1 MSLPDLPYLGGLV
14 FGAPL
19 MIARPKLDTI
29 LNVLTFRL
37 QGDGGD
43 LGTPADDRPFVVTP
57 NGIAVIPVL
66 GTLANRTFGLAAMSG
81 LASYL
86 RLGEQLD
93 QAAADPAVRGILL
106 DMDSNGGQA
115 GGVFDLADRVLA
127 LRGVKPVYAVADE
140 ACLSAAYALAC
151 GAERFYVTQTG
162 AAGSIGVVALH
173 ADQSGADEKAGVRY
187 DYITAGDRKADA
199 NPHAP
204 LSDQARATLQ
214 AEVDRLYGLFTG
226 MVARCR
232 NLPDAQVREQQ
243 AGVFFGANAVAA
255 GLADQVGTFA
265 SALTDLSTRLAAS
278 RGSGRGGVS
287 VLSPLKGP
295 TAMSDAPPAGA
306 AAPAAPE
313 AALREQLAAE
323 IAVQAAAPSG
333 EDAQALATRL
343 RAEAAEILEL
353 CQLGGQPALA
363 AGYVRQGLSPATVR
377 KALLTGRVER
387 YEAAPTVPVDPNAA
401 AGESPL
407 IAAIKATYRKAL
419 TALVVDGQASAAA
432 MT

>member
-1 MSLPDLPYLGGLV
+1 MSLVDLPHLGGLV

-29 LNVLTFRL
+29 LQVLSFRL
-37 QGDGGD
+37 QGDATDPGV
-43 LGTPADDRPFVVTP
+43 PAGDRPFVVTP
-57 NGIAVIPVL
+57 NGIAIIPVL

-81 LASYL
+81 LASYV

-93 QAAADPAVRGILL
+93 LAAADPAVKGILL
-106 DMDSNGGQA
+106 DVDSNGGQA

-127 LRGVKPVYAVADE
+127 LRGVKPVYAIADE

-162 AAGSIGVVALH
+162 AVGSIGVVALH

-204 LSDQARATLQ
+204 LSDEARATLQ

-265 SALTDLSTRLAAS
+265 SALTDLSTRIAPRPVA
-278 RGSGRGGVS
+278 GRGGVS
-287 VLSPLKGP
+287 VLSSSKGP
-295 TAMSDAPPAGA
+295 TAMSDAPTAETPATS
-306 AAPAAPE
+306 E
-313 AALREQLAAE
+313 ATLRQQLAAE
-323 IAVQAAAPSG
+323 ITAQVSGPAA
-333 EDAQALATRL
+333 EDAKALATRL
-343 RAEAAEILEL
+343 RGEAAEILEL
-353 CQLGGQPALA
+353 CQLAGQPTLA
-363 AGYVRQGLSPATVR
+363 AGFVRQGLAPAAVR
-377 KALLTGRVER
+377 TALLTGRVER

-401 AGESPL
+401 AGDNPL
-407 IAAIKATYRKAL
+407 IAAIKATYRK
-419 TALVVDGQASAAA
+419 D
-432 MT
+432 

>member
-1 MSLPDLPYLGGLV
+1 MSIPDLPHLGGLV
-14 FGAPL
+14 FGTPL

-29 LNVLTFRL
+29 LQVLSFRM
-37 QGDGGD
+37 QGDSTD
-43 LGTPADDRPFVVTP
+43 PAVPTGDRPFVVTP
-57 NGIAVIPVL
+57 NGIAIIPVL

-81 LASYL
+81 LASYV

-93 QAAADPAVRGILL
+93 LAAADPAVKGILL
-106 DMDSNGGQA
+106 DVDSNGGQA
-115 GGVFDLADRVLA
+115 GGVFDLADRVLG
-127 LRGVKPVYAVADE
+127 LRGVKPVYAIADE

-162 AAGSIGVVALH
+162 AVGSIGVVALH

-199 NPHAP
+199 NPHTP
-204 LSDQARATLQ
+204 LSDEARATLQ

-265 SALTDLSTRLAAS
+265 SALTDLSARIAPRPVA
-278 RGSGRGGVS
+278 GRGGVT
-287 VLSPLKGP
+287 VFSPSKGSN
-295 TAMSDAPPAGA
+295 AMSDAPPVEA
-306 AAPAAPE
+306 AAPAVPE
-313 AALREQLAAE
+313 ATLREQLAAE
-323 IAVQAAAPSG
+323 ITAQVSGPAA
-333 EDAQALATRL
+333 EDAKALATRL

-353 CQLGGQPALA
+353 CQLAGQPTLA
-363 AGYVRQGLSPATVR
+363 AGFVRQGLAPAAVR
-377 KALLTGRVER
+377 TALLTGRVER
-387 YEAAPTVPVDPNAA
+387 YEAAPTVAVDPNAA

-407 IAAIKATYRKAL
+407 IAAIKATYRK
-419 TALVVDGQASAAA
+419 D
-432 MT
+432 

>member
-1 MSLPDLPYLGGLV
+1 MSRPDLPHLGGLV

-106 DMDSNGGQA
+106 DLDSNGGQA
-115 GGVFDLADRVLA
+115 GGVFDLADRVLS
-127 LRGVKPVYAVADE
+127 LRGVKPVYAIADE

-162 AAGSIGVVALH
+162 AVGSIGVVALH
-173 ADQSGADEKAGVRY
+173 ADQSGADEQAGIRY

-265 SALTDLSTRLAAS
+265 TALSDLSARVAAS
-278 RGSGRGGVS
+278 RSSGRGGVS
-287 VLSPLKGP
+287 VLSAQKGS
-295 TAMSDAPPAGA
+295 TAMSDAPSAETPAV
-306 AAPAAPE
+306 PE
-313 AALREQLAAE
+313 ATLREQIAAE
-323 IAVQAAAPSG
+323 ITAQVSG
-333 EDAQALATRL
+333 PVAEDPKALATRL
-343 RAEAAEILEL
+343 RGEAAEILEL
-353 CQLGGQPALA
+353 CQLAGQPALA
-363 AGYVRQGLSPATVR
+363 AGYVRQGVAPAAVR
-377 KALLTGRVER
+377 AALLTGRVER

-407 IAAIKATYRKAL
+407 IAAIKATYRK
-419 TALVVDGQASAAA
+419 G
-432 MT
+432 

>member
-1 MSLPDLPYLGGLV
+1 MSLPDLPHLGGLV

-29 LNVLTFRL
+29 LSVLTLRL
-37 QGDGGD
+37 AGE
-43 LGTPADDRPFVVTP
+43 PADSGAPAEGDRPFVVTP
-57 NGIAVIPVL
+57 NGVAIIPVL

-93 QAAADPAVRGILL
+93 AAAVDPAVKGILL
-106 DMDSNGGQA
+106 DVDSNGGQA
-115 GGVFDLADRVLA
+115 GGVFDLADRVLG

-162 AAGSIGVVALH
+162 AVGSIGVVALH

-204 LSDQARATLQ
+204 LSDEARAALQ
-214 AEVDRLYGLFTG
+214 AEVDRLYGLFVTR
-226 MVARCR
+226 VATARG
-232 NLPDAQVREQQ
+232 LSEAQVRDQQ
-243 AGVFFGANAVAA
+243 AGVFFGGNAVTA
-255 GLADQVGTFA
+255 GLADQIGTFA

-278 RGSGRGGVS
+278 RSSGRGGGT
-287 VLSPLKGP
+287 VLSPLRGP
-295 TAMSDAPPAGA
+295 TAMSDAPPAET
-306 AAPAAPE
+306 PAAPE
-313 AALREQLAAE
+313 ATLREQLAAE
-323 IAVQAAAPSG
+323 IAAQAAGPGS
-333 EDAQALATRL
+333 EDQQALATRL

-353 CQLGGQPALA
+353 CQLAGQPALA
-363 AGYVRQGLSPATVR
+363 ADFVRQGQSPAAVR
-377 KALLTGRVER
+377 KTLLTGRVEQF
-387 YEAAPTVPVDPNAA
+387 EAAPTVPLNPAA
-401 AGESPL
+401 VVSESPL
-407 IAAIKATYRKAL
+407 IAAIKATPHRTGA
-419 TALVVDGQASAAA
+419 
-432 MT
+432 

>member
-1 MSLPDLPYLGGLV
+1 MSIPDLPHLGGLV
-14 FGAPL
+14 FGTPL

-29 LNVLTFRL
+29 LQVLSFRL
-37 QGDGGD
+37 QGDATDPGV
-43 LGTPADDRPFVVTP
+43 PADRPFVITP

-81 LASYL
+81 LASYV

-93 QAAADPAVRGILL
+93 LAAADPAVKGILL
-106 DMDSNGGQA
+106 DVDSNGGQA
-115 GGVFDLADRVLA
+115 GGVFDLADRVLS

-162 AAGSIGVVALH
+162 AVGSIGVVALH

-204 LSDQARATLQ
+204 LSDEARATLQ

-232 NLPDAQVREQQ
+232 NLPVDAVRGQE
-243 AGVFFGANAVAA
+243 AAVFFGANAVTA

-265 SALTDLSTRLAAS
+265 SALTDLSTRVAAS

-287 VLSPLKGP
+287 VLSPSKGP
-295 TAMSDAPPAGA
+295 TAMSDAPPAEA
-306 AAPAAPE
+306 TAPAAPE
-313 AALREQLAAE
+313 TALREQLAAE
-323 IAVQAAAPSG
+323 IAAQAAGPGS
-333 EDAQALATRL
+333 EDPQALATRL

-353 CQLGGQPALA
+353 CQLAGQPGLA
-363 AGYVRQGLSPATVR
+363 AGFVRQGMTPAAAR
-377 KALLTGRVER
+377 KALLAARVER
-387 YEAAPTVPVDPNAA
+387 FEAAPTVPLDPNAA
-401 AGESPL
+401 ATGDNPL
-407 IAAIKATYRKAL
+407 IAAIKAAYRKDA
-419 TALVVDGQASAAA
+419 
-432 MT
+432 

>member
-1 MSLPDLPYLGGLV
+1 MSLPDLPHLGGLV

-106 DMDSNGGQA
+106 DLDSNGGQA
-115 GGVFDLADRVLA
+115 GGVFDLADRVLS

-162 AAGSIGVVALH
+162 AVGSIGVVALH

-204 LSDQARATLQ
+204 LSDEARATLQ

-243 AGVFFGANAVAA
+243 AGVFFGGNAVAT

-265 SALTDLSTRLAAS
+265 TALTDLSTRVAVS
-278 RGSGRGGVS
+278 RPSGRTGVT
-287 VLSPLKGP
+287 VLSAQKGS
-295 TAMSDAPPAGA
+295 TAMSDAPSAETPAV
-306 AAPAAPE
+306 PE
-313 AALREQLAAE
+313 ATLREQIAAE
-323 IAVQAAAPSG
+323 ITAQVSGPAA
-333 EDAQALATRL
+333 EDAKALATRL
-343 RAEAAEILEL
+343 RGEAAEILEL
-353 CQLGGQPALA
+353 CQLAGQPTLA
-363 AGYVRQGLSPATVR
+363 AGYVRQGVAPAAVR
-377 KALLTGRVER
+377 TALLTGRVER
-387 YEAAPTVPVDPNAA
+387 YEAAPTMPVDPNAA

-407 IAAIKATYRKAL
+407 IAAIKATYRK
-419 TALVVDGQASAAA
+419 G
-432 MT
+432 

>member
-1 MSLPDLPYLGGLV
+1 MSIPDLPHLGGLV
-14 FGAPL
+14 FGTPL

-29 LNVLTFRL
+29 LQVLSFRL
-37 QGDGGD
+37 QGDATDSAVPTGD
-43 LGTPADDRPFVVTP
+43 QPFVVTP

-81 LASYL
+81 LASYV

-93 QAAADPAVRGILL
+93 LAATDPAVKGILL
-106 DMDSNGGQA
+106 DVDSNGGQA
-115 GGVFDLADRVLA
+115 GGVFDLADRVLS

-162 AAGSIGVVALH
+162 AVGSIGVVALH

-187 DYITAGDRKADA
+187 DYITAGERKADA

-204 LSDQARATLQ
+204 LSDEARATLQ

-226 MVARCR
+226 IVARCR

-243 AGVFFGANAVAA
+243 AGVFFGSNAVTA

-265 SALTDLSTRLAAS
+265 TALSDLSTRVAVS
-278 RGSGRGGVS
+278 RSSSRSGTT
-287 VLSPLKGP
+287 VLTAEKGP
-295 TAMSDAPPAGA
+295 TAMSSDAPPVEA
-306 AAPAAPE
+306 AAPAIAPVTAQPPSPPLSLE
-313 AALREQLAAE
+313 AGLREQLATE
-323 IAVQAAAPSG
+323 ITAQVSG
-333 EDAQALATRL
+333 PTAEDAKALATRL
-343 RAEAAEILEL
+343 RGEAAEILEL
-353 CQLGGQPALA
+353 CQLSGQPALA
-363 AGYVRQGLSPATVR
+363 AGFVRQGLAPAAVR
-377 KALLTGRVER
+377 KALLDGRVER
-387 YEAAPTVPVDPNAA
+387 YEAAPTAPVDPNAA

-407 IAAIKATYRKAL
+407 ITAIKAAYRKEF
-419 TALVVDGQASAAA
+419 
-432 MT
+432 

>member
-1 MSLPDLPYLGGLV
+1 MSLPDLPHLGGLV

-106 DMDSNGGQA
+106 DLDSNGGQA
-115 GGVFDLADRVLA
+115 GGVFDLADRVLS
-127 LRGVKPVYAVADE
+127 LRGVKPVYAIADE

-162 AAGSIGVVALH
+162 AVGSIGVVALH
-173 ADQSGADEKAGVRY
+173 ADQSGADEQAGIRY

-265 SALTDLSTRLAAS
+265 TALSDLSARVAAS
-278 RGSGRGGVS
+278 RSSGRGGVS
-287 VLSPLKGP
+287 VLSAQKGS
-295 TAMSDAPPAGA
+295 TAMSDAPSAETPAV
-306 AAPAAPE
+306 PE
-313 AALREQLAAE
+313 ATLREQIAAE
-323 IAVQAAAPSG
+323 ITAQVSG
-333 EDAQALATRL
+333 PVAEDPKALATRL
-343 RAEAAEILEL
+343 RGEAAEILEL
-353 CQLGGQPALA
+353 CQLAGQPALA
-363 AGYVRQGLSPATVR
+363 AGYVRQGVAPAAVR
-377 KALLTGRVER
+377 AALLTGRVER

-407 IAAIKATYRKAL
+407 IAAIKATYRK
-419 TALVVDGQASAAA
+419 G
-432 MT
+432 

>member
-1 MSLPDLPYLGGLV
+1 MSLVDLPHLGGLV
-14 FGAPL
+14 FGTPL

-29 LNVLTFRL
+29 LQVLSFRL
-37 QGDGGD
+37 QGDAPDPGA
-43 LGTPADDRPFVVTP
+43 PAGDRPFMVTP

-81 LASYL
+81 LASYV

-93 QAAADPAVRGILL
+93 LAAVDPTVKGILL
-106 DMDSNGGQA
+106 DVDSNGGQA
-115 GGVFDLADRVLA
+115 GGVFDLADRVLS

-162 AAGSIGVVALH
+162 AVGSIGVVALH

-204 LSDQARATLQ
+204 LSDEARATLQ

-232 NLPDAQVREQQ
+232 NLTVDAVRGQE
-243 AGVFFGANAVAA
+243 AAVFFGTNAVAA

-265 SALTDLSTRLAAS
+265 SALTDLSTRIAAS
-278 RGSGRGGVS
+278 RGSTRSGVT
-287 VLSPLKGP
+287 VLSAQKGS
-295 TAMSDAPPAGA
+295 TAMSDAPTAET
-306 AAPAAPE
+306 PAAPE
-313 AALREQLAAE
+313 ATLREQLAAE
-323 IAVQAAAPSG
+323 ITAQVSGPAA
-333 EDAQALATRL
+333 EDAKALAT
-343 RAEAAEILEL
+343 
-353 CQLGGQPALA
+353 
-363 AGYVRQGLSPATVR
+363 
-377 KALLTGRVER
+377 
-387 YEAAPTVPVDPNAA
+387 
-401 AGESPL
+401 
-407 IAAIKATYRKAL
+407 
-419 TALVVDGQASAAA
+419 
-432 MT
+432 

>member
-1 MSLPDLPYLGGLV
+1 MPHPDLPHLGGLV
-14 FGAPL
+14 FGTPL

-29 LNVLTFRL
+29 LSVLTLRL
-37 QGDGGD
+37 AGEPGDTVASVGE
-43 LGTPADDRPFVVTP
+43 RPFLVTP

-93 QAAADPAVRGILL
+93 LAAADPSVKGILL
-106 DMDSNGGQA
+106 DVDSNGGQA
-115 GGVFDLADRVLA
+115 GGVFDLADRVLG

-162 AAGSIGVVALH
+162 AVGSIGVVALH

-204 LSDQARATLQ
+204 LSDQARAALQ
-214 AEVDRLYGLFTG
+214 AEVDRLYGLFVTR
-226 MVARCR
+226 VATARG
-232 NLPDAQVREQQ
+232 LSEAQVRDQQ
-243 AGVFFGANAVAA
+243 AGVFFGANAVTA

-278 RGSGRGGVS
+278 RSSGRGGVS
-287 VLSPLKGP
+287 VLSPSKGP
-295 TAMSDAPPAGA
+295 TAMSDAPPAEA

-323 IAVQAAAPSG
+323 IAAQAAGPSG
-333 EDAQALATRL
+333 EDQQALATRL

-353 CQLGGQPALA
+353 CQLAGQPALA
-363 AGYVRQGLSPATVR
+363 AEFVRQGQSPAAVR
-377 KALLTGRVER
+377 KTLLTGRVEQF
-387 YEAAPTVPVDPNAA
+387 EAAPTTPLNPAA
-401 AGESPL
+401 AVGESPL
-407 IAAIKATYRKAL
+407 IAAIKATHHHKGA
-419 TALVVDGQASAAA
+419 
-432 MT
+432 

>member
-1 MSLPDLPYLGGLV
+1 MPHPDLPHLGGLV
-14 FGAPL
+14 FGTPL

-29 LNVLTFRL
+29 LNVLSFRL
-37 QGDGGD
+37 QGDATDPGV
-43 LGTPADDRPFVVTP
+43 PADDRPFVVTP
-57 NGIAVIPVL
+57 NGIAIIPVL
-66 GTLANRTFGLAAMSG
+66 GTLANRTYGLAAMSG

-93 QAAADPAVRGILL
+93 LAAADPTVLGILL
-106 DMDSNGGQA
+106 DVDSNGGQA
-115 GGVFDLADRVLA
+115 GGVFDLADRVLS

-162 AAGSIGVVALH
+162 AVGSIGVVALH

-204 LSDQARATLQ
+204 LSDDARATLQ

-243 AGVFFGANAVAA
+243 AGVYFGANAVAA

-265 SALTDLSTRLAAS
+265 TALTDLSTRVAVS
-278 RGSGRGGVS
+278 RSSGRSGTT
-287 VLSPLKGP
+287 VLTAEKGP
-295 TAMSDAPPAGA
+295 TAMSSDASPAEA
-306 AAPAAPE
+306 AAPVTATPPSPPLSLE
-313 AALREQLAAE
+313 TGLREQLAAE
-323 IAVQAAAPSG
+323 ITAQVSG
-333 EDAQALATRL
+333 PTAEDAKALATRL
-343 RAEAAEILEL
+343 RGEAAEILEL
-353 CQLGGQPALA
+353 CQLSGQPALA
-363 AGYVRQGLSPATVR
+363 AGFVRQGLAPAAVR
-377 KALLTGRVER
+377 KTLLDGRVER
-387 YEAAPTVPVDPNAA
+387 YEAAPTAPVDPNAA

-407 IAAIKATYRKAL
+407 IAAIKAAYRKE
-419 TALVVDGQASAAA
+419 S
-432 MT
+432 

>member
-1 MSLPDLPYLGGLV
+1 MSLVDLPHLGGLV
-14 FGAPL
+14 FGTPL

-29 LNVLTFRL
+29 LQVLSFRM
-37 QGDGGD
+37 QGDAADPGGPT
-43 LGTPADDRPFVVTP
+43 GDRPFVVTP

-81 LASYL
+81 LASYV

-93 QAAADPAVRGILL
+93 LAAADPAVKGILL
-106 DMDSNGGQA
+106 DVDSNGGQA
-115 GGVFDLADRVLA
+115 GGVFDLADRVLS

-151 GAERFYVTQTG
+151 GAERFYITQTG
-162 AAGSIGVVALH
+162 AVGSIGVVALH

-199 NPHAP
+199 NPHSP
-204 LSDQARATLQ
+204 LSDEARATLQ

-243 AGVFFGANAVAA
+243 AGVFFGGNAVAA

-265 SALTDLSTRLAAS
+265 TALTDLSARIAPRPVA
-278 RGSGRGGVS
+278 GRGGVS
-287 VLSPLKGP
+287 VLSPSKGP
-295 TAMSDAPPAGA
+295 TAMSDAPTAETQ
-306 AAPAAPE
+306 AAPE
-313 AALREQLAAE
+313 ATLREQIAAE
-323 IAVQAAAPSG
+323 ITAQVSGPAA
-333 EDAQALATRL
+333 EDAKALATRL
-343 RAEAAEILEL
+343 RGEAAEILEL
-353 CQLGGQPALA
+353 CQLAGQPTLA
-363 AGYVRQGLSPATVR
+363 AGYVRQGLAPAAVR
-377 KALLTGRVER
+377 TALLTGRVER

-401 AGESPL
+401 AGDNPL
-407 IAAIKATYRKAL
+407 IAAIKATYRKE
-419 TALVVDGQASAAA
+419 
-432 MT
+432 

>member
-1 MSLPDLPYLGGLV
+1 
-14 FGAPL
+14 

-29 LNVLTFRL
+29 LQVLSFRL
-37 QGDGGD
+37 QGDA
-43 LGTPADDRPFVVTP
+43 ADPGAPIDQPFVVTP

-81 LASYL
+81 LASYV

-93 QAAADPAVRGILL
+93 LAAADPAVKGILL
-106 DMDSNGGQA
+106 DVDSNGGQA
-115 GGVFDLADRVLA
+115 GGVFDLADRVLG

-140 ACLSAAYALAC
+140 ASLSAAYALAC

-162 AAGSIGVVALH
+162 AVGSIGVVALH
-173 ADQSGADEKAGVRY
+173 ADQPGADEQAGIRY
-187 DYITAGDRKADA
+187 DYITAAARKADA

-204 LSDQARATLQ
+204 LSDEARATLQ

-232 NLPDAQVREQQ
+232 NLTVDAVRGQE
-243 AGVFFGANAVAA
+243 AAVFFGTNAVAA

-265 SALTDLSTRLAAS
+265 TTLTDLSARIAPRPVA
-278 RGSGRGGVS
+278 GRGGVS
-287 VLSPLKGP
+287 VLSPSKGS
-295 TAMSDAPPAGA
+295 TAMSDAPPVEAT
-306 AAPAAPE
+306 APAAPE

-323 IAVQAAAPSG
+323 ITAQVSGPAA
-333 EDAQALATRL
+333 EDAMALAARL

-353 CQLGGQPALA
+353 CQLAGQPALA
-363 AGYVRQGLSPATVR
+363 AGFVRQGLTPATVR
-377 KALLTGRVER
+377 KTLLTGRAEQ

-401 AGESPL
+401 AGDNPL
-407 IAAIKATYRKAL
+407 IAAIKATYRK
-419 TALVVDGQASAAA
+419 D
-432 MT
+432 

>member
-1 MSLPDLPYLGGLV
+1 MPIPDLPHLGGLV
-14 FGAPL
+14 FGTPL

-29 LNVLTFRL
+29 LQVLSFRL
-37 QGDGGD
+37 QGDAADPGVPAGD
-43 LGTPADDRPFVVTP
+43 QPFVLTP

-81 LASYL
+81 LASYV

-93 QAAADPAVRGILL
+93 LAAADPAVKGILL
-106 DMDSNGGQA
+106 DVDSNGGQA

-127 LRGVKPVYAVADE
+127 LRGVKPVYAIADE

-162 AAGSIGVVALH
+162 AVGSIGVVALH
-173 ADQSGADEKAGVRY
+173 ADQSGADEQAGVRY

-204 LSDQARATLQ
+204 LSDEARATLQ

-243 AGVFFGANAVAA
+243 AGVYFGANAVAV

-265 SALTDLSTRLAAS
+265 TALTDLSTRIAPRPVA
-278 RGSGRGGVS
+278 GRGTVT
-287 VLSPLKGP
+287 VLSPSKGP
-295 TAMSDAPPAGA
+295 TAMSDAPPAEA

-323 IAVQAAAPSG
+323 ITAQVSGPAA
-333 EDAQALATRL
+333 EDAKALATRL
-343 RAEAAEILEL
+343 RGEAAEILEL
-353 CQLGGQPALA
+353 CQLAGQPALA
-363 AGYVRQGLSPATVR
+363 AGYVRQGLAPAAVR
-377 KALLTGRVER
+377 TALLTGRVER

-401 AGESPL
+401 AGDNPL
-407 IAAIKATYRKAL
+407 IAAIKATYRK
-419 TALVVDGQASAAA
+419 D
-432 MT
+432 